1 MINIQLRAMLIE
13 GYNLGKLY
21 ETTPIVKKWVSEY
34 IYNEQI
40 SKEEMIHN
48 LISDLVMQNDSLRNV
63 IMEMHKSRA
72 FIKVVDELP
81 QRPTPSFSVSRRTE
95 NRKFLKE
102 SS

>member
-1 MINIQLRAMLIE
+1 MLIE

-48 LISDLVMQNDSLRNV
+48 LISDLVMQNDSLRND

-72 FIKVVDELP
+72 IIKVVDELK
-81 QRPTPSFSVSRRTE
+81 QSERSYRQSVLDENNYIDKFIPSE
-95 NRKFLKE
+95 
-102 SS
+102 